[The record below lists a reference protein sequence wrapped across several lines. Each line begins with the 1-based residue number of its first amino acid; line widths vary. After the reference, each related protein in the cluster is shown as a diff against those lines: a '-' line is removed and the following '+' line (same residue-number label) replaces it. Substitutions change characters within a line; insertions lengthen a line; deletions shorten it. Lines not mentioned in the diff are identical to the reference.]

1 MMDRLT
7 LIQTLMKQ
15 KKLSNYLEI
24 GVFNGHIF
32 FRIKS
37 GFKVAV
43 DPDFRF
49 DGIRRIGKTILNP
62 YNLFNQYFEKTSDD
76 FFAQDSEPVFSKK
89 KIQIA
94 LIDGMHEYEFA
105 LRDIENTL
113 RYLSEDGVIIVH
125 DCNALTRESSSSFAE
140 WTAGPGKGTWN
151 GNVWK
156 TILHL
161 RSLRSDLTAFV
172 LDCDHG
178 LGIITKRKPEKTLHY
193 TLEQIQRFKY
203 DDFNA
208 NREQWIGLKEPKYF
222 YEFFGLK

>member
-1 MMDRLT
+1 MDRLT

-15 KKLSNYLEI
+15 KKLNNYLEI

-32 FRIKS
+32 FRIRS

-43 DPDFRF
+43 DPEFKF
-49 DGIRRIGKTILNP
+49 DPIRKMGKMILNP
-62 YNLFNQYFEKTSDD
+62 YNLFNQYFEKTSDA
-76 FFAQDSEPVFSKK
+76 FFAQDAEQVFSGK

-113 RYLSEDGVIIVH
+113 RFLSEDGVIIVH
-125 DCNALTRESSSSFAE
+125 DCNALSKESSSSFGE
-140 WTAGPGKGTWN
+140 WNAGPGKGTWN

-161 RSLRSDLTAFV
+161 RSLRTDLRVFV

-178 LGIITKRKPEKTLHY
+178 LGIITKGKPEKTLSY
-193 TLEQIQRFKY
+193 TPEQIRRFTY

-208 NREQWIGLKEPKYF
+208 NREQWIGLKEPNYF
-222 YEFFGLK
+222 YEYFGSE